1 MDKEL
6 YEIIQ
11 KENKKEVFILSM
23 NCYVTDRRNGDV
35 IRMKFY
41 EMVGNNG
48 EDVAPFFVQKIA
60 KKLDKYGVDV
70 NLVDKKAY
78 EFVKI
83 NLDMVELFKNG
94 EQPWKN

>member
-11 KENKKEVFILSM
+11 KENKKEVFILCL

-35 IRMKFY
+35 IRTKFY
-41 EMVGNNG
+41 EMVGNTG
-48 EDVAPFFVQKIA
+48 EDTVPFHVQRFA
-60 KKLDKYGVDV
+60 KRLDKYGVDV
-70 NLVDKKAY
+70 NLVDKSAY

-83 NLDMVELFKNG
+83 NLDMIELFKNG
-94 EQPWKN
+94 EQPWKI